1 MLNTIHMDTMSPNI
15 YIYYGYYI
23 ILDTTSGDDFT
34 TCHIILSYII
44 ILLDFPYQTLGQP
57 EDHKSG

>member
-1 MLNTIHMDTMSPNI
+1 MLNTIHMDTMSPN
-15 YIYYGYYI
+15 IYYGYYI

-34 TCHIILSYII
+34 TCHIILSSII